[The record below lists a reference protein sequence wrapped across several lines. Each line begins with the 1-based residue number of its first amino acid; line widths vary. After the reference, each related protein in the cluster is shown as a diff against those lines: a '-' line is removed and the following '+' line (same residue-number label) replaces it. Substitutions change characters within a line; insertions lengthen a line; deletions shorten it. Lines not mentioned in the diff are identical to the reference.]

1 MKIEP
6 RPYAIEAKHQVNT
19 LLNASRSPVYL
30 APCGTGKTYTAAM
43 VIADRISLKRRVFIL
58 VPQVEIFDEWMRV
71 LAGAGLNPGYINDE
85 GIRGKDRGVYVCMAL
100 SLVNLLPVLPES
112 LYPDEIITDEC
123 VTGDT
128 IIETELGPMRIDE
141 LTKYNPKYTLS
152 YDGVAEVWNRI
163 LHFIP
168 QGERRIIE
176 IQTETGRK
184 LRCTPNHLLF
194 GDNGWQ
200 MSGTLKK
207 GNRIFVNADAAS
219 APAGTVTV
227 IRQHGSKDTEYTKRK
242 PTSNGDQ
249 STKKY
254 VTQRHYVPVAA
265 GRRSNQDAEVWQD
278 SKKCGPVA
286 DTANTSLATTSA
298 KRIGMLNYLKVKNL
312 VLSAHFLEIQAS
324 PSPRREA
331 KILALHGLMDCHRR
345 NGQSTKQHTYLHSIS
360 NCVLRKT
367 LDMATILLSGP
378 QAACRYC
385 CQFMN
390 YLFQKLAS
398 ILLRHPLICSL
409 LKVSHGGFVMTGPAS
424 MGPSAYTPKDTVMQ
438 KIKLLKVFSKTG
450 MAHAGSPKTEEKT
463 FITSRC
469 IPGQQDFYYS
479 ISESMYPNVCS
490 TKYER
495 IIGMRDCGVQ
505 KVYDLEVEENHCY
518 FTNGI
523 LSHNCQHALAN
534 SWEKIY
540 SFFPKATRLGL
551 TATLYHGSLM
561 SFEHL
566 YTDVV
571 ATISK
576 SQAIA
581 QGYITKPLLVI
592 PAMWAQHVPKNGEDF
607 DTEAQAEILG
617 KPKIVG
623 EVLSFY
629 HRTFEGKPVIAP
641 CSTYAHAQMMTEA
654 FNESGWQFRHLHSL
668 LGKHERKKILRD
680 VAHGRINGICT
691 VGIGIEGM
699 SIHGLYGVL
708 WLRRT
713 ASPIIWTQFNG
724 RAERVLP
731 GKEFYIC
738 ADFVG
743 NSVIHGMPDRDLS
756 WTLEQENAEPAT
768 AKELDVPVMVRCPFC
783 GVMNSGL
790 NQYCHFCNSP
800 LHAEIEDAEFDNNF
814 PVMVDGKLVVLESDG
829 MAREV
834 EIRNSEIKADQQEQR
849 EIRETV
855 TAQEIP
861 DSDKAAVLRKGL
873 FQGSR
878 RKLFSDAV
886 ENWL

>member
-6 RPYAIEAKHQVNT
+6 RPYAIEAKHQINT

-43 VIADRISLKRRVFIL
+43 VIADRISLKRRVFVL

-112 LYPDEIITDEC
+112 LYPDEIITDE
-123 VTGDT
+123 
-128 IIETELGPMRIDE
+128 M
-141 LTKYNPKYTLS
+141 
-152 YDGVAEVWNRI
+152 
-163 LHFIP
+163 
-168 QGERRIIE
+168 
-176 IQTETGRK
+176 
-184 LRCTPNHLLF
+184 
-194 GDNGWQ
+194 
-200 MSGTLKK
+200 
-207 GNRIFVNADAAS
+207 
-219 APAGTVTV
+219 
-227 IRQHGSKDTEYTKRK
+227 QHS
-242 PTSNGDQ
+242 
-249 STKKY
+249 
-254 VTQRHYVPVAA
+254 
-265 GRRSNQDAEVWQD
+265 
-278 SKKCGPVA
+278 
-286 DTANTSLATTSA
+286 
-298 KRIGMLNYLKVKNL
+298 
-312 VLSAHFLEIQAS
+312 
-324 PSPRREA
+324 
-331 KILALHGLMDCHRR
+331 
-345 NGQSTKQHTYLHSIS
+345 
-360 NCVLRKT
+360 
-367 LDMATILLSGP
+367 
-378 QAACRYC
+378 
-385 CQFMN
+385 
-390 YLFQKLAS
+390 
-398 ILLRHPLICSL
+398 
-409 LKVSHGGFVMTGPAS
+409 
-424 MGPSAYTPKDTVMQ
+424 
-438 KIKLLKVFSKTG
+438 
-450 MAHAGSPKTEEKT
+450 
-463 FITSRC
+463 
-469 IPGQQDFYYS
+469 
-479 ISESMYPNVCS
+479 
-490 TKYER
+490 
-495 IIGMRDCGVQ
+495 
-505 KVYDLEVEENHCY
+505 
-518 FTNGI
+518 
-523 LSHNCQHALAN
+523 LAN

-540 SFFPKATRLGL
+540 SFFPRATRLGL

-571 ATISK
+571 VTISK

-629 HRTFEGKPVIAP
+629 HRTFEGKPVIVP